1 MAPDSSAPDISV
13 RGLTKRYGDVVAVDR
28 IDLDVEAGEF
38 FTMLGPSGSGKTT
51 TLRMIAG
58 FEKPDEGTIELA
70 GEDVSRLPPYDRPVN
85 TVFQDYALFPHMT
98 VEENV
103 EYGLMVKKVKRGERR
118 LRAGEALDMVRLG
131 GYGDR
136 KPSQLSGGQRQRVA
150 LARAIVN
157 QPRVLLLDEPLGA
170 LDLKLRQEMQIELK
184 SIQRGLGITFVY
196 VTHDQ
201 EEALTMSDRLA
212 VFNHGR
218 IEQIGPPA
226 AVYEHPESEFIAG
239 FVGVSNVIERDGR
252 RYTVRPE
259 KITLLMNG
267 EAPQTGAHVEQG
279 IVRDVQYVGPVT
291 RFHVTL
297 DRGGELQVLAQN
309 LDEGSSEV
317 LEAKGRRVS
326 LEWRPEQESV
336 IDESEGGS
344 E

>member
-1 MAPDSSAPDISV
+1 MN
-13 RGLTKRYGDVVAVDR
+13 
-28 IDLDVEAGEF
+28 
-38 FTMLGPSGSGKTT
+38 
-51 TLRMIAG
+51 
-58 FEKPDEGTIELA
+58 
-70 GEDVSRLPPYDRPVN
+70 RP
-85 TVFQDYALFPHMT
+85 
-98 VEENV
+98 
-103 EYGLMVKKVKRGERR
+103 K
-118 LRAGEALDMVRLG
+118 
-131 GYGDR
+131 
-136 KPSQLSGGQRQRVA
+136 
-150 LARAIVN
+150 
-157 QPRVLLLDEPLGA
+157 VLLLDEPLGA

-184 SIQRGLGITFVY
+184 SIQREVGITFVY

-212 VFNHGR
+212 VFNQGR

-226 AVYEHPESEFIAG
+226 EVYEHPQSEFIAG

-267 EAPQTGAHVEQG
+267 EAPEAGAHVEQG
-279 IVRDVQYVGPVT
+279 QVRDVQYAGPVT
-291 RFHVTL
+291 RYQVAL

-326 LEWRPEQESV
+326 LEWRPEQESA
-336 IDESEGGS
+336 IGESEGGS

>member
-1 MAPDSSAPDISV
+1 MARNGAPDISV
-13 RGLTKRYGDVVAVDR
+13 RGLTKRYGDVVAVDD
-28 IDLDVEAGEF
+28 IDLDISPGEF
-38 FTMLGPSGSGKTT
+38 FTLLGPSGSGKTT

-58 FEKPDEGTIELA
+58 FEIPDEGTIELA

-98 VEENV
+98 VQENV
-103 EYGLMVKKVKRGERR
+103 EYGLMVKKVKKGERR
-118 LRAGEALDMVRLG
+118 ERAKEALDMVRLG
-131 GYGDR
+131 SHGAR

-157 QPRVLLLDEPLGA
+157 RPKVLLLDEPLGA

-184 SIQRGLGITFVY
+184 SIQREVGITFVY

-212 VFNHGR
+212 VFNQGR

-226 AVYEHPESEFIAG
+226 QVYEHPESEFIAG

-259 KITLLMNG
+259 KINILMNG
-267 EAPQTGAHVEQG
+267 QEPQPGSHVEQG
-279 IVRDVQYVGPVT
+279 LVRDVQYVGPVT
-291 RFHVTL
+291 RYHVTL

-309 LDEGSSEV
+309 LEEGSSEV
-317 LEAKGRRVS
+317 LEVKGRRVRV
-326 LEWRPEQESV
+326 EWRPEQESV
-336 IDESEGGS
+336 IDESEGGY